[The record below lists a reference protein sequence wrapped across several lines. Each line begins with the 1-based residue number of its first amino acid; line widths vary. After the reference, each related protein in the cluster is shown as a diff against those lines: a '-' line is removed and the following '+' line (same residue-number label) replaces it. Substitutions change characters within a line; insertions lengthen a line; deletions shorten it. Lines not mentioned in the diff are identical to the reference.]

1 MFWKTVSDLKHTF
14 CERAAVTRLVLTCS
28 FSYLAVQDV
37 EVPEIPVST
46 AVEATGMSQIIDIS
60 DEEEL
65 DVPTNDSKHSKSP
78 DQLMKTPKSFP
89 REAIYIY
96 IYCANIIYRV
106 SYVDITG

>member
-1 MFWKTVSDLKHTF
+1 MFWKTVSELNHTF

-37 EVPEIPVST
+37 EIPVST

-60 DEEEL
+60 DGEEL
-65 DVPTNDSKHSKSP
+65 DVPTNDSKHSKATI

-89 REAIYIY
+89 REAIYV
-96 IYCANIIYRV
+96 CANIIYSV
-106 SYVDITG
+106 SYFDITG